1 MALFSRSVTTDFATT
16 GSNPTSLDR
25 KLTASLLR
33 AMNEKYG
40 NQRGVQNNNLR
51 GSIPR
56 ELGEAKVKL
65 TVLTYD
71 KKQLP
76 EKLQKQNASPSS
88 NCWAQLSSHQITEVK
103 EIKDYEEGCKDL
115 PFYHVTK
122 CKANNEKLKKL
133 QPNDK
138 VRIRYCTKDATTITN
153 TSYILIGVLSGV
165 LILKAIINNS
175 RKHNDQ
181 AQVHPPL
188 GRDAGIET

>member
-1 MALFSRSVTTDFATT
+1 MALFSSLATKVSSTTVSTRTDQQNQFI
-16 GSNPTSLDR
+16 
-25 KLTASLLR
+25 ASLLS
-33 AMNEKYG
+33 AMTEDYS
-40 NQRGVQNNNLR
+40 LR

-88 NCWAQLSSHQITEVK
+88 DCWAQFSSHKKAIQVH
-103 EIKDYEEGCKDL
+103 EIEDYEEGCKDL

-122 CKANNEKLKKL
+122 CEVTADRLEDLNPDDE
-133 QPNDK
+133 
-138 VRIRYCTKDATTITN
+138 VRIRYCTKDATTMTN
-153 TSYILIGVLSGV
+153 TSYVVIGVLSGV
-165 LILKAIINNS
+165 LFLKAIITNS
-175 RKHNDQ
+175 KRHNAQ